1 MGFLSLA
8 TDSLTGNMGLLDQVL
23 ALRWVKENIEAF
35 GGDPNKITIWGESA
49 GSWSVTYHMISP
61 RSRGLF
67 NQVIAQSGTFLSPSW
82 REYTVD
88 QAKRYLMEPYH
99 FYQ

>member
-1 MGFLSLA
+1 
-8 TDSLTGNMGLLDQVL
+8 MGLLDQVL

-49 GSWSVTYHMISP
+49 GSWSVTHHMISP
-61 RSRGLF
+61 RSKGLF
-67 NQVIAQSGTFLSPSW
+67 NQVIGQSGTVLSPSW

-88 QAKRYLMEPYH
+88 QAKRYLIVHYL
-99 FYQ
+99 Y